1 MGPKGDR
8 VRFPNKTIT
17 YLDACMSNH
26 ALSCVS
32 TCKLVPFNVSY
43 RVLRDL
49 VVIKEKEESLEKED
63 VMARR

>member
-1 MGPKGDR
+1 
-8 VRFPNKTIT
+8 
-17 YLDACMSNH
+17 MSNH

-32 TCKLVPFNVSY
+32 MCKLAPFNVSY